1 MYLTGSKRANLDSK
15 CRLTLQAD
23 YRRDFP
29 DGKIK
34 LVPVQGALYGFTL
47 EGYVS
52 WVTGVCPN
60 ASDPKS
66 ADARRAR
73 ALNSHAVEV
82 DIDAAGRIS
91 VGKSSEHDRERL
103 GLKREVVIA
112 GNGDHFEIW
121 DAARW
126 DQLQADAED
135 EEFEAYL
142 FG

>member
-1 MYLTGSKRANLDSK
+1 MCS
-15 CRLTLQAD
+15 
-23 YRRDFP
+23 
-29 DGKIK
+29 
-34 LVPVQGALYGFTL
+34 
-47 EGYVS
+47 
-52 WVTGVCPN
+52 
-60 ASDPKS
+60 SDL
-66 ADARRAR
+66 
-73 ALNSHAVEV
+73 LNSHAVEV

-91 VGKSSEHDRERL
+91 VGKSSEQDRERL

-126 DQLQADAED
+126 DQLQAYAEN